1 MDHRSQGRAPMR
13 LQSVMTL
20 VNRQQKRGA
29 RSPDCAERCRAAG
42 TSKRQQDSL
51 RRYDKRRKTPTRY
64 DQKRLRSRPPMSR
77 AMLAHDVE
85 LVPSQLK
92 DKFGARSRQDHGPR
106 YLRYRRSHHRSAA
119 QTRWTKLHSLPEKVV
134 LAVGAPI
141 SPRRLATLFQPYP
154 NRANSQP

>member
-64 DQKRLRSRPPMSR
+64 DQKRLRSRPLMSR

-85 LVPSQLK
+85 LVPSRLK
-92 DKFGARSRQDHGPR
+92 DKLGARFIRARGAGKIMAHAIFGIVALTIGQ
-106 YLRYRRSHHRSAA
+106 LL
-119 QTRWTKLHSLPEKVV
+119 KLAGQNS
-134 LAVGAPI
+134 
-141 SPRRLATLFQPYP
+141 TLFLKKSCWRSVRRFL
-154 NRANSQP
+154 RAG